1 MSTSRAALLICVLT
15 LVGTGVVAWASRA
28 PASLRGAEEPAGAT
42 DPALGA
48 RFSDEQVARGEAL
61 RRPGYLSFA
70 VTTVL
75 QLATLLILARGPM
88 GRLLGVLDRIP
99 GGWPVRA
106 LLAGLG
112 LALILFLLGLPI
124 GYVRGYVVQH
134 DWGLSTQ
141 DLGGWLSDQLRG
153 LLVSSV
159 TLAVGAVAF
168 FGVVRWRPG
177 TWWLWGWGVFTALT
191 VVLVYLYPV
200 LIAPLFFKF
209 TPLEDRALAND
220 IKALAQEA
228 GIEVDEVLVAD
239 ASRRTTA
246 ENAYVAGFGSTRQV
260 VVYDTLLAGGGE
272 AEIKFVVAHELGHAK
287 ENHVLKNIGL
297 ASLGLLVSFALLGWL
312 GRNAS
317 LWEWAGAEGVGDLR
331 ALPLLAAFALIMG
344 IVLLPAENT
353 VSRSFERQADG
364 WAIALTGDVD
374 TGVRA
379 FRRLAFANIADLEP
393 PRPAVWALFSHP
405 PIPERIEFF
414 LEREKDTS

>member
-1 MSTSRAALLICVLT
+1 MILICVLT
-15 LVGTGVVAWASRA
+15 LVGAGIVAWASRA
-28 PASLRGAEEPAGAT
+28 PASLRDAETPPNAI
-42 DPALGA
+42 DPSLGA

-61 RRPGYLSFA
+61 RSPGYLSFA

-88 GRLLGVLDRIP
+88 GKLLGMIERLP

-106 LLAGLG
+106 LLAGVS

-141 DLGGWLSDQLRG
+141 DLGGWLSDQFRG

-159 TLAVGAVAF
+159 TLAVAAVAF

-177 TWWLWGWGVFTALT
+177 TWWLWGWGVFTAMT

-209 TPLEDRALAND
+209 TPVKDQTLANE
-220 IKALAQEA
+220 IKAVAQKA
-228 GIEVDEVLVAD
+228 GIDVDEVLVAD

-260 VVYDTLLAGGGE
+260 VVYDTLLTGGGE
-272 AEIKFVVAHELGHAK
+272 AETLFVVAHELGHTK
-287 ENHVLKNIGL
+287 ENHVLKNIAL

-317 LWEWAGAEGVGDLR
+317 LWEWAGAQGVGDLR
-331 ALPLLAAFALIMG
+331 ALPLLAAFALTMG

-353 VSRSFERQADG
+353 LSRSFERRADD
-364 WAIALTGDVD
+364 WAISLTGDAD

-393 PRPAVWALFSHP
+393 PTVAVWALFSHP

-414 LEREKDTS
+414 LERKKDTS

>member
-1 MSTSRAALLICVLT
+1 MILICVLT
-15 LVGTGVVAWASRA
+15 LVGAGIVAWASRA
-28 PASLRGAEEPAGAT
+28 PASLRDAETPPNAI
-42 DPALGA
+42 DPSLGA

-61 RRPGYLSFA
+61 RSPGYLSFA

-88 GRLLGVLDRIP
+88 GKLLGMIERLP

-106 LLAGLG
+106 LLAGVS

-141 DLGGWLSDQLRG
+141 DLGGWLSDQFRG

-159 TLAVGAVAF
+159 TLAVASIAF

-177 TWWLWGWGVFTALT
+177 TWWLWGWGVFTAMT

-209 TPLEDRALAND
+209 TPVKDQTLANE
-220 IKALAQEA
+220 IKAVAQKA
-228 GIEVDEVLVAD
+228 GIDVDEVLVAD

-260 VVYDTLLAGGGE
+260 VVYDTLLTGGGE
-272 AEIKFVVAHELGHAK
+272 AETLFVVAHELGHTK
-287 ENHVLKNIGL
+287 ENHVLKNIAL

-317 LWEWAGAEGVGDLR
+317 LWEWAGAQGVGDLR
-331 ALPLLAAFALIMG
+331 ALPLLAAFALTMG

-353 VSRSFERQADG
+353 LSRSFERRADD
-364 WAIALTGDVD
+364 WAISLTGDAD

-393 PRPAVWALFSHP
+393 PTLAVWALFSHP

-414 LEREKDTS
+414 LERKKDTS

>member
-1 MSTSRAALLICVLT
+1 MILICVLT
-15 LVGTGVVAWASRA
+15 LVGAGIVAWASRA
-28 PASLRGAEEPAGAT
+28 PASLRDAETPPNAI
-42 DPALGA
+42 DPSLGA

-61 RRPGYLSFA
+61 RSPGYLSFA

-88 GRLLGVLDRIP
+88 GKLLGMIERLP

-106 LLAGLG
+106 LLAGVS

-141 DLGGWLSDQLRG
+141 DLGGWLSDQFRG

-159 TLAVGAVAF
+159 TLAVASIAF

-177 TWWLWGWGVFTALT
+177 TWWLWGWGVFTAMT

-209 TPLEDRALAND
+209 TPVEDQPLANE
-220 IKALAQEA
+220 IKAVAQKA
-228 GIEVDEVLVAD
+228 GIDVDEVLVAD

-260 VVYDTLLAGGGE
+260 VVYDTLLTGGGE
-272 AEIKFVVAHELGHAK
+272 AETLFVVAHELGHTK
-287 ENHVLKNIGL
+287 ENHVLKNIAL

-317 LWEWAGAEGVGDLR
+317 LWEWAGAQGVGDLR
-331 ALPLLAAFALIMG
+331 ALPLLAAFALTMG
-344 IVLLPAENT
+344 TVLLPAENT
-353 VSRSFERQADG
+353 LSRSFERRADD
-364 WAIALTGDVD
+364 WAISLTGDAD

-393 PRPAVWALFSHP
+393 PTVAVWALFSHP

-414 LEREKDTS
+414 LERKKDTS

>member
-1 MSTSRAALLICVLT
+1 VSSSRAVILILILT
-15 LVGTGVVAWASRA
+15 LVGTGIVALASRA
-28 PASLRGAEEPAGAT
+28 PASLRDAEPPAGAT
-42 DPALGA
+42 DPSLGS
-48 RFSDEQVARGEAL
+48 RFSGEQVARGDAL
-61 RRPGYLSFA
+61 RRPGYLGFA
-70 VTTVL
+70 VTAVL
-75 QLATLLILARGPM
+75 QLATLLILTRGSM
-88 GRLLGVLDRIP
+88 DELLRAFGRIP

-106 LLAGLG
+106 LLAGVA

-153 LLVSSV
+153 LLVASV
-159 TLAVGAVAF
+159 TLAVSALAF
-168 FGVVRWRPG
+168 FGVVRWRPV
-177 TWWLWGWGVFTALT
+177 TWWLWGWGVFTMLT

-209 TPLEDRALAND
+209 TPLEDRALANE

-228 GIEVDEVLVAD
+228 GIQVDEVLVAD

-272 AEIKFVVAHELGHAK
+272 AETLFVVAHELGHTK

-297 ASLGLLVSFALLGWL
+297 GSLGLFVSFALLGWL
-312 GRNAS
+312 GRNPS
-317 LWEWAGAEGVGDLR
+317 LWEWAGADGVADLR
-331 ALPLLAAFALIMG
+331 ALPLLAAFALLMG
-344 IVLLPAENT
+344 LVLLPAENA
-353 VSRSFERQADG
+353 VSRSFEHQADV
-364 WAIALTGDVD
+364 WAINLTGDAD

-393 PRPAVWALFSHP
+393 PRVAVWALFTHP
-405 PIPERIEFF
+405 PIPERIDFF

>member
-1 MSTSRAALLICVLT
+1 MILICVLT
-15 LVGTGVVAWASRA
+15 LVGTGIVAWASRA
-28 PASLRGAEEPAGAT
+28 PASLRDAETPPGAT
-42 DPALGA
+42 DPSLGA
-48 RFSDEQVARGEAL
+48 RFSEEQVARGEAL

-70 VTTVL
+70 VMTVL

-88 GRLLGVLDRIP
+88 GKLLAVLERLP

-106 LLAGLG
+106 LLAGVS

-141 DLGGWLSDQLRG
+141 ELGGWLSDQFRG

-159 TLAVGAVAF
+159 TLAVAAVAF

-209 TPLEDRALAND
+209 TPVEDQTLANE

-228 GIEVDEVLVAD
+228 GIDVDEVLVAD

-260 VVYDTLLAGGGE
+260 VVYDTLLTGGGE
-272 AEIKFVVAHELGHAK
+272 AETLFVVAHELGHTK
-287 ENHVLKNIGL
+287 ENHVLKNIAL
-297 ASLGLLVSFALLGWL
+297 ASLGLLASFALLGWL

-317 LWEWAGAEGVGDLR
+317 LWEWAGAQGVGDLR
-331 ALPLLAAFALIMG
+331 ALPLLAAFALTMG

-353 VSRSFERQADG
+353 LSRSFERRADD
-364 WAIALTGDVD
+364 WAISLTGDAD

-393 PRPAVWALFSHP
+393 PTVAVWALFSHP

>member
-1 MSTSRAALLICVLT
+1 MILICVLT
-15 LVGTGVVAWASRA
+15 LVGTGIVAWASRA
-28 PASLRGAEEPAGAT
+28 PASLRDAETPPGAT
-42 DPALGA
+42 DPSLGA

-88 GRLLGVLDRIP
+88 GKLLGVLERLP

-106 LLAGLG
+106 LLAGVS

-141 DLGGWLSDQLRG
+141 DLGGWLSDQFRG

-159 TLAVGAVAF
+159 TLAVAAVAF

-177 TWWLWGWGVFTALT
+177 TWWLWGWGVFAALT

-209 TPLEDRALAND
+209 TPVEDQTLANE

-228 GIEVDEVLVAD
+228 GIDVDEVLVAD

-260 VVYDTLLAGGGE
+260 VVYDTLLTGGGE
-272 AEIKFVVAHELGHAK
+272 AETLFVVAHELGHTK
-287 ENHVLKNIGL
+287 ENHVLKNIAL

-317 LWEWAGAEGVGDLR
+317 LWEWAGAQGVGDLR
-331 ALPLLAAFALIMG
+331 ALPLLAAFALTMG

-353 VSRSFERQADG
+353 LSRSFERRADD
-364 WAIALTGDVD
+364 WAISLTGDAD

-393 PRPAVWALFSHP
+393 PTVAVWALFSHP

>member
-1 MSTSRAALLICVLT
+1 MILICVLT
-15 LVGTGVVAWASRA
+15 LVGTGIVAWASRA
-28 PASLRGAEEPAGAT
+28 PSSLRDAETPPGAT
-42 DPALGA
+42 DPTLGA

-61 RRPGYLSFA
+61 RHPGYLSFA

-88 GRLLGVLDRIP
+88 GKLLGVLERIP

-106 LLAGLG
+106 LLAGVS

-153 LLVSSV
+153 LLVTSV
-159 TLAVGAVAF
+159 TLAVAAVAF

-209 TPLEDRALAND
+209 TPLEDQTLANE

-228 GIEVDEVLVAD
+228 GIDVDEVLVAD

-272 AEIKFVVAHELGHAK
+272 AETLFVVAHELGHTK
-287 ENHVLKNIGL
+287 ENHVLKNIAL

-331 ALPLLAAFALIMG
+331 ALPLLAAFALTMG

-353 VSRSFERQADG
+353 VSRSFERRADD
-364 WAIALTGDVD
+364 WAISLTGDAD

-379 FRRLAFANIADLEP
+379 FRRLAFANIADLQP
-393 PRPAVWALFSHP
+393 PPVAVWALFSHP